1 MTTYLL
7 YYLAFISLLLF
18 VLMGVDK
25 AKAKRGSRRVPEA
38 TLFFL
43 AVVGGS
49 LGGMLGMAHF
59 RPGMLDAFLN
69 GFRQSRIPSVK
80 LKAMLTETNAAWSG
94 ARLHREIRAEHEQ
107 MEAMRKQK

>member
-1 MTTYLL
+1 MLIYLL
-7 YYLAFISLLLF
+7 YYLAFINLLLF

-49 LGGMLGMAHF
+49 PGGMLGMAAF
-59 RPGMLDAFLN
+59 RHKTLHQSFRVGFPVILIAQLALAAFLLL
-69 GFRQSRIPSVK
+69 K
-80 LKAMLTETNAAWSG
+80 LKGL
-94 ARLHREIRAEHEQ
+94 I
-107 MEAMRKQK
+107 

>member
-1 MTTYLL
+1 MLTYLL
-7 YYLAFISLLLF
+7 YYLAFVNFLLF

-49 LGGMLGMAHF
+49 PGGMLGMAAF
-59 RPGMLDAFLN
+59 RHKTLHRSFRVGFPVILIAQLALAAFLLL
-69 GFRQSRIPSVK
+69 K
-80 LKAMLTETNAAWSG
+80 LKGL
-94 ARLHREIRAEHEQ
+94 I
-107 MEAMRKQK
+107 

>member
-1 MTTYLL
+1 MLTYLL
-7 YYLAFISLLLF
+7 YYLAFINLLLF

-49 LGGMLGMAHF
+49 LGGMLGMAAF
-59 RPGMLDAFLN
+59 RH
-69 GFRQSRIPSVK
+69 K
-80 LKAMLTETNAAWSG
+80 T
-94 ARLHREIRAEHEQ
+94 LHRSFRVGFPVILIAQ
-107 MEAMRKQK
+107 LALAGYLFLKWKGMIP